1 MVNWDKKDELGVC
14 TSDTEYRQVQEVCH
28 HIGISCHRVEF
39 VKEYWNNVFKW
50 VWFYIT
56 LTEVCSDF
64 LQEYQRGR
72 TPNPDILCNQH
83 IKFGVFNYY
92 IINKMMMDKIATGH
106 YARLKKKKNG
116 SES

>member
-1 MVNWDKKDELGVC
+1 MGV
-14 TSDTEYRQVQEVCH
+14 
-28 HIGISCHRVEF
+28 
-39 VKEYWNNVFKW
+39 VFYH
-50 VWFYIT
+50 F

-64 LQEYQRGR
+64 LQEYQQGR

-106 YARLKKKKNG
+106 YAKLEKKKNG
-116 SES
+116 GEN